1 VLNRPTSNYQTFRLN
16 IYQTSGD
23 TSTLQAEGQVID
35 AYGYTLLVFDIV
47 KLVMYTVY
55 FGKQQIN
62 DFANLYKNCYQATFG
77 DYSLMFWN
85 FLVSYFNIGNFILF
99 IILSRNYDVNEL
111 LRQNKF
117 VNSQEMSG
125 YYQVAQLYDSILVIM
140 NMLMLVQFT
149 VISRRVS
156 LVFKIIG
163 ITVSYLVYLVL
174 CYLLML
180 LLMAMIVW

>member
-1 VLNRPTSNYQTFRLN
+1 M
-16 IYQTSGD
+16 
-23 TSTLQAEGQVID
+23 
-35 AYGYTLLVFDIV
+35 LVFDIV

-111 LRQNKF
+111 LRENKF

-125 YYQVAQLYDSILVIM
+125 YYQVA
-140 NMLMLVQFT
+140 
-149 VISRRVS
+149 
-156 LVFKIIG
+156 
-163 ITVSYLVYLVL
+163 
-174 CYLLML
+174 
-180 LLMAMIVW
+180 